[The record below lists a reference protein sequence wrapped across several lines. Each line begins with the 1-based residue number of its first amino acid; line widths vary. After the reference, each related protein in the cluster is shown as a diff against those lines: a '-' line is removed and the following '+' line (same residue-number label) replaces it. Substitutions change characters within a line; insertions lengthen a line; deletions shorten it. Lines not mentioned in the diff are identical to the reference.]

1 MIDNIHLYIFVGI
14 LGSITPILDKLNLE
28 NLEWINYLFYREI
41 IFLVGL
47 SIFSYLFSNSDI
59 LLELKKFNNH
69 KKLLLLGGSIVSFIY
84 VSLIFKTFEIEFKKK
99 EVISKVVIVMIIT
112 TMLFTFLVDKI
123 YFNTQFNNYNYIGI
137 ILLILGLILL
147 KGF

>member
-41 IFLVGL
+41 IFLLGL
-47 SIFSYLFSNSDI
+47 SFFSYLFSNSDI
-59 LLELKKFNNH
+59 FFELKKFNNH

-84 VSLIFKTFEIEFKKK
+84 VSLIFKTFDIEFKKK